1 MEELDLKQ
9 LFNMFWNRKIQ
20 MAIIVVIF
28 AVIGYVYTIGF
39 TRPMYSASTTLVLAS
54 QQKSE
59 DENGTIT
66 STDVTLN
73 AKLVSTYSE
82 LIKSKNVLRQ
92 VMSNLDIDIN
102 ENALRKNI
110 TVSSVK
116 DTELIEITVLN
127 ESPIVAANIANEI
140 AKVFSEKIKDIYNID
155 NVQVVD
161 VAEASSSPSN
171 INHRRDVLIF
181 AIIGVVVSVIYVLVI
196 NMFDTTVN
204 SRDDIEKE
212 FKLPVLASIPTCNLD
227 IVKKKR
233 GKRYEK

>member
-116 DTELIEITVLN
+116 DTQLIEITVLN

-204 SRDDIEKE
+204 SRDDIERE

>member
-39 TRPMYSASTTLVLAS
+39 TRTMYSASTTLVLAS